1 MVTSESD
8 MNGGMDAAF
17 EAATAALRQS
27 VREAYQRGYEAAVKD
42 MKARVLA
49 SFDEP
54 AATVRQEPAPKRLRT
69 PRQRKSPETRSRKG
83 GASDAVQAAFGLG
96 VGKSITEIFQQAL
109 SLGHKLSIEGIG
121 NELRRHEG
129 SKYRR
134 DKRRHWFPIGMSE
147 TETAGPVHHDDD
159 PAATYSNKET
169 SDEAPIV

>member
-8 MNGGMDAAF
+8 MNRGMDAAF

-27 VREAYQRGYEAAVKD
+27 VNEAYHRGYEAAVKD
-42 MKARVLA
+42 MKARILA
-49 SFDEP
+49 SFEEP
-54 AATVRQEPAPKRLRT
+54 VANVQQQSTQRRSPPR
-69 PRQRKSPETRSRKG
+69 RQRKSPETRSRKG
-83 GASDAVQAAFGLG
+83 GASNAVRAAFGLG

-109 SLGHKLSIEGIG
+109 SLGHQLSIEGIG

-129 SKYRR
+129 TKYRR
-134 DKRRHWFPIGMSE
+134 DNRRHWFPIGLSE

-159 PAATYSNKET
+159 PAATQSNKET